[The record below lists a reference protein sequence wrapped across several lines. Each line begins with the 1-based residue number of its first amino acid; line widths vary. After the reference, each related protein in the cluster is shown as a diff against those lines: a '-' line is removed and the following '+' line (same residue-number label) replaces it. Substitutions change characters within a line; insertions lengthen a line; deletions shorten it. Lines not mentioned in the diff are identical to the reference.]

1 MRNFKKIV
9 LAVITLVV
17 FETALNFLLTPVSYG
32 DFLDIDLKKM
42 EKEGRK
48 PELVFVGDSR
58 IYRTFIPG
66 IFEEGMEEIE
76 TAVNI
81 GTGSQSIQGSYFY
94 LMDIVK
100 RYKPEYAVVGIDHIW
115 FMNESEY
122 ITQGELTVI
131 DRIKSPTIRIQS
143 IINLLDKKDY
153 LYLLGSYRSREDIVN
168 AVQNVKDKLD
178 ADVRNGIDKR
188 KGEYY
193 ADKGFVYTESGFKE
207 GNVGLPDPPPMQWK
221 DSEREEEAFVYLDK
235 ITALCEE
242 NNIRLFLVT
251 GPTTLST
258 IYSIED
264 YEGAVSF
271 FKEYALDKG
280 IIYQDM
286 NLIKDRE
293 MVLPDSAMYDCD
305 HVNGKGAEIISR
317 KYCEILKKNITGED
331 TTDYFYSTVKE
342 MKQDIAKV
350 VACGFRTEELE
361 SGDYKITAVGLCA
374 PEQSAEFEF
383 LISEDEGRTWKILRE
398 YGMENEYI
406 IDRNRLLEEVTLRV
420 NSRVQGSKAPFEAYK
435 QNKKSIYLK

>member
-42 EKEGRK
+42 EKEGRR

-100 RYKPEYAVVGIDHIW
+100 RYKPEYVVVGIDHIW

-153 LYLLGSYRSREDIVN
+153 LYLLGSYRSREGIVN
-168 AVQNVKDKLD
+168 AVQNVKDKFD
-178 ADVRNGIDKR
+178 EDVRNGIDKR

-193 ADKGFVYTESGFKE
+193 ADRGFVYTESGFKE

-221 DSEREEEAFVYLDK
+221 DSERAEEAFVYLDK

-264 YEGAVSF
+264 YEGAVSC
-271 FKEYALDKG
+271 FKEYALDRG
-280 IIYQDM
+280 ITYQDM

-350 VACGFRTEELE
+350 VACGFHTEELE
-361 SGDYKITAVGLCA
+361 SGDYKIAAVGLCA

-406 IDRNRLLEEVTLRV
+406 IDRDRLLEEVTLRV

>member
-9 LAVITLVV
+9 LAVITLFV

-42 EKEGRK
+42 EKEGRR
-48 PELVFVGDSR
+48 PELVFAGDSR
-58 IYRTFIPG
+58 IYRTFIPS

-94 LMDIVK
+94 LADIVK

-143 IINLLDKKDY
+143 IVSLLDKKDY
-153 LYLLGSYRSREDIVN
+153 PYLLGSYRSREGILN

-178 ADVRNGIDKR
+178 ADVRNGVDR
-188 KGEYY
+188 RRGEYY
-193 ADKGFVYTESGFKE
+193 ADRGFVYTESGFTE
-207 GNVGLPDPPPMQWK
+207 GNVGLPDTPPVQWK
-221 DSEREEEAFVYLDK
+221 DAERKEEAFAYLDK

-242 NNIRLFLVT
+242 NNIQLFLVT

-264 YEGAVSF
+264 YEGIVSC

-293 MVLPDSAMYDCD
+293 KELPDSAMYDSD

-317 KYCEILKKNITGED
+317 KYCEILKKNIKGED
-331 TTDYFYSTVKE
+331 TADYFYSTVEE
-342 MKQDIAKV
+342 MKQDINKV
-350 VACGFRTEELE
+350 VACDIHTEELE
-361 SGDYKITAVGLCA
+361 NGDYKITAIGLCA
-374 PEQSAEFEF
+374 PEQKAEFEF
-383 LISEDEGRTWKILRE
+383 LISEDEGRTWNILRE
-398 YGMENEYI
+398 YGAEQEYI
-406 IDRNRLLEEVTLRV
+406 IDRDKLLEEVTLRV
-420 NSRVQGSKAPFEAYK
+420 NSRIQGSKAPFEAYK
-435 QNKKSIYLK
+435 QNRKSIYLK